1 MEIREVEP
9 YGTLTL
15 AEIQLLTGR
24 HHQIRVQMAGHGLP
38 LWGDNRYH
46 PQFGGTALAAGMDK
60 KMNCGESGSGQMS
73 REQTNSGR
81 MGREQIALA
90 AWKLTFTH
98 PETGKTMTF
107 SHLPENAVFSCF
119 PEFLKMKEETLEK
132 KKGKTE

>member
-1 MEIREVEP
+1 MPLAVGKNMLFHFRINQKHVAGKVYKYFSGIGRLKPVVNP
-9 YGTLTL
+9 RKKPGTKHIPVSYTHLDVYKR
-15 AEIQLLTGR
+15 Q
-24 HHQIRVQMAGHGLP
+24 
-38 LWGDNRYH
+38 
-46 PQFGGTALAAGMDK
+46 
-60 KMNCGESGSGQMS
+60 
-73 REQTNSGR
+73 R